1 MTEQPGRL
9 AAYWE
14 HQLDKLD
21 DWEEHKSRRL
31 PGWRDRKHRRA
42 LTAVLSA
49 ADLVLVG
56 AAAGYT
62 KIGDGLFFGLWGVGI
77 VAGGAA
83 FFLLRI
89 LTGRMCGGFS
99 RLLDEREREW
109 RHRVT
114 YIGYQVLSYLMV
126 AALSYLVIISHTE
139 DGGFR
144 GALMLSALLVTGT
157 TIPTVVLGWSLP
169 DDDPEDFEEGLRN
182 D

>member
-1 MTEQPGRL
+1 VTEQPGRL
-9 AAYWE
+9 AACWE

-21 DWEEHKSRRL
+21 DWEEHKPRRL

-42 LTAVLSA
+42 LTA

-56 AAAGYT
+56 
-62 KIGDGLFFGLWGVGI
+62 
-77 VAGGAA
+77 AGGAA

-114 YIGYQVLSYLMV
+114 YLGYQVLSYLMV
-126 AALSYLVIISHTE
+126 AALSYLVVISHTE

-144 GALMLSALLVTGT
+144 GALMVSALLVTGT

-169 DDDPEDFEEGLRN
+169 DDDPEDFDEGLGH

>member
-1 MTEQPGRL
+1 MTQQPGRL

-21 DWEEHKSRRL
+21 DWEEQKSRRL

-42 LTAVLSA
+42 LTAVLGV
-49 ADLVLVG
+49 ADLALVG
-56 AAAGYT
+56 GAAVFT
-62 KIGDGLFFGLWGVGI
+62 KVDDDLFFSLWGAGL

-114 YIGYQVLSYLMV
+114 YLGYQALSFLMV
-126 AALSYLVIISHTE
+126 AALIYLVVVSDTT
-139 DGGFR
+139 DGGYR
-144 GALMLSALLVTGT
+144 GALMMSALLVTGT
-157 TIPTVVLGWSLP
+157 TVPAIVLGWSLP
-169 DDDPEDFEEGLRN
+169 DDDPEDFEEGMGA
-182 D
+182 